1 MQRGEFKCLERKRG
15 KVMCGDLTG
24 LKYRK
29 GFMEKMYSLSDQDD
43 PQDPSL
49 LAFQVHPVEEISQF

>member
-1 MQRGEFKCLERKRG
+1 
-15 KVMCGDLTG
+15 MCGDLTG

-49 LAFQVHPVEEISQF
+49 LAFQVHPVEEISQFYVSTESLTMSVRR